1 MQELIQGII
10 SYFTFPIH
18 PAGKIFILIFAA
30 VTIVLFFVSEPLGV
44 LGIVLTIWCIFF
56 FRDPVRIVPER
67 EGLIVSPAD
76 GIVSFVGKANP
87 PVTLGLTG
95 EFTRVSIFLNVFNV
109 HVNRIPVAGTITKL
123 HYHKGLFLNASNDKA
138 SDDNERQEV
147 AILSTGGKEFAV
159 VQIAGLIARRILC
172 TLNEGQA
179 VETGERFGI
188 IRFGSR
194 VDIYLPEGVDPFVIV
209 GQTMIGGETIIADLQ
224 AIEAARDGKK
234 I

>member
-10 SYFTFPIH
+10 QYFTFPIH

-30 VTIVLFFVSEPLGV
+30 VTLVLFAFSNVLGV
-44 LGIVLTIWCIFF
+44 IGVVLTIWCVFF

-67 EGLIVSPAD
+67 EGLVVSPAD
-76 GIVSFVGKANP
+76 GVVSFVGQGNP
-87 PVTLGLTG
+87 PATLGLEG
-95 EFTRVSIFLNVFNV
+95 NFTRVSIFLNVFNV
-109 HVNRIPVAGTITKL
+109 HVNRIPIAGTVTKL
-123 HYHKGLFLNASNDKA
+123 HYNKGLFLNASNEKA
-138 SDDNERQEV
+138 SDDNERQEI
-147 AILSTGGKEFAV
+147 ALKSTGGKDFAV

-172 TLNEGQA
+172 TLNEGQV
-179 VETGERFGI
+179 VETGERLGI

-194 VDIYLPEGVDPFVIV
+194 VDIYLPEGVDPLVIE
-209 GQTMIGGETIIADLQ
+209 GQTMIGGETIIADVQ